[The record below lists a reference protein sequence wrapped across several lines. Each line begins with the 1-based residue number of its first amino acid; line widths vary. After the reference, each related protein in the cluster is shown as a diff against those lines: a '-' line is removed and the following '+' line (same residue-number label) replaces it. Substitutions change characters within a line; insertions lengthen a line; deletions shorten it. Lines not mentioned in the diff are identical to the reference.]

1 MRCQFTLCLY
11 RILHHVSLRLSVF
24 GFPRSTVQH
33 LRQMVI
39 IPVTHWLLSCWIC
52 PLICPFMLYFPPH
65 VSLHAGTMV
74 NSCCFICSCIF
85 NQQATVFTMPVLSI
99 LSTLTSD
106 TLEADRSTPVST
118 MSTPTSG
125 ALDADRLT
133 PLCCAPARNRQCVY
147 VRKSVHA
154 WYPLMPHLSILNFM
168 HYRLRINLYISSGRN
183 KMEDPHQHEVKLR
196 HHFSF
201 FQNQKTGVAA
211 LKPSLNI
218 FVHGDPTGQHNSS
231 CMIKITATILCCDLK
246 YIFSIIS
253 IPLCSLWSIRLQ
265 QIIYSNVYSWLI
277 FFPPSAIFL
286 PI

>member
-1 MRCQFTLCLY
+1 
-11 RILHHVSLRLSVF
+11 
-24 GFPRSTVQH
+24 
-33 LRQMVI
+33 
-39 IPVTHWLLSCWIC
+39 
-52 PLICPFMLYFPPH
+52 
-65 VSLHAGTMV
+65 
-74 NSCCFICSCIF
+74 
-85 NQQATVFTMPVLSI
+85 MPVLSI

-106 TLEADRSTPVST
+106 TLEADRSTPLST

-125 ALDADRLT
+125 ALEADRLT

-147 VRKSVHA
+147 VRKASIGTHSCHTCPF
-154 WYPLMPHLSILNFM
+154 WILCTTGWESISTFPLAETRWRTP
-168 HYRLRINLYISSGRN
+168 Y
-183 KMEDPHQHEVKLR
+183 QHEVKLR

-218 FVHGDPTGQHNSS
+218 SVHGDPTGQHNSS

-277 FFPPSAIFL
+277 FFPPLQQYFCLFKNQSCRRLWLFTC
-286 PI
+286 